1 MAGLAEKMNKL
12 STSQTIKSLVVD
24 TLLPAVMVFY
34 AAGALYKG
42 LTQGA
47 AWWVTG
53 LTILFGFSFIAIAIK
68 VYNEAADAIWLFGAG
83 LVELFQMRNSQML
96 CTGPG

>member
-1 MAGLAEKMNKL
+1 M
-12 STSQTIKSLVVD
+12 VD
-24 TLLPAVMVFY
+24 TLLPAFMVFY

-53 LTILFGFSFIAIAIK
+53 LTILFGFSFIVIAIK

-83 LVELFQMRNSQML
+83 LVELSKSRSWGVPICLSCIKSYGTPTSPFTSVL
-96 CTGPG
+96 WTY